1 MRIDSSFY
9 RFETENTRV
18 EPFPFTRSLRGSDG
32 PSAERLSASS
42 NTAFPISET
51 GTTTREKRRRLAGVK
66 IS

>member
-9 RFETENTRV
+9 RFETENTRI
-18 EPFPFTRSLRGSDG
+18 ESFPFTRSLRGSDR

-42 NTAFPISET
+42 NTAFPISGT
-51 GTTTREKRRRLAGVK
+51 GTTSREKRSRLAVVK